1 MRATH
6 KQACRVFYNKQY
18 MIKFNSYYF
27 TDAIEL
33 LIYFTVTTL
42 FQAYCSMEVII
53 KSQTWNS
60 YFLE

>member
-6 KQACRVFYNKQY
+6 KQACRVFYNKQC
-18 MIKFNSYYF
+18 MIKFKFYYF

-33 LIYFTVTTL
+33 SIYFTVTTL
-42 FQAYCSMEVII
+42 FQVHCSMEMTI
-53 KSQTWNS
+53 KSQMWNS

>member
-33 LIYFTVTTL
+33 FIYFTVTTL

-53 KSQTWNS
+53 KSQK
-60 YFLE
+60 